1 MRRPP
6 PILCFVGWSGCGKTT
21 LLSRL
26 VPELKSRGL
35 RVALVKH
42 SSHVHALHELGS
54 DTDRFTET
62 GADVVGLATPE
73 GVSLTWSGDDAQ
85 LTERLRALEV
95 DLVLVEGWKN
105 GPHPKIEVWR
115 KDVGPALCAQG
126 VEVMAVV
133 TDDEVPAPVQR
144 FKNAELP
151 NLAIFVARRLALGR
165 RDLAGSIS

>member
-26 VPELKSRGL
+26 VPELKARGL
-35 RVALVKH
+35 RVAVVKH
-42 SSHVHALHELGS
+42 SAHGHVLHKPGS
-54 DTDRFTET
+54 DTDRFTDA

-73 GVSLTWSGDDAQ
+73 GVSLTWPGDDAQ
-85 LTERLRALEV
+85 LTERLGSLEV

-126 VEVMAVV
+126 MEVLAVV
-133 TDDEVPAPVQR
+133 TDDEPPAPVRR
-144 FKNAELP
+144 FTHAELP
-151 NLAIFVARRLALGR
+151 GLAVFAVRHSALWP
-165 RDLAGSIS
+165 A